1 MPVVIAKTQYS
12 FSTNDKLLGAPTGF
26 EIVVND
32 LQIRS
37 GAGFIVAVCGKMLLM
52 PALPK
57 EPNALQM
64 KLKGKQLT
72 NVKYGKKWKS
82 G

>member
-12 FSTNDKLLGAPTGF
+12 FTPDANVLGAPTGF
-26 EIVVND
+26 EMLVTD

-37 GAGFIVAVCGKMLLM
+37 GAGFIVVICGKMLLM

-57 EPNALQM
+57 QPNALNM
-64 KLKGKQLT
+64 KLKGKELT
-72 NVKYGKKWKS
+72 NVK
-82 G
+82 